1 MISAAIK
8 GTDTASGIDLT
19 QLSSAGKSGGA
30 SFQKIMSKS
39 LSSNVNNKAS
49 QNMVQTK
56 TASGMKSTST
66 QQNTKQVSAQDD
78 TAASTAKKTSD
89 NTRSTLSDNSD
100 KLTDAGEKIKD
111 FLKEKLGVTDEEFE
125 KAMADLGLCMQ
136 DLLQPANLTDLV
148 VELTGVE
155 DAVAIITNAG
165 LSETLTDVIDYA
177 KQLVSDVQAGR
188 ELTPVPAEAVQT
200 VDTAQAGTQE
210 NTAAMAAPAAE
221 EIQPQE
227 EAQDNTAAESTAV
240 LEDVLKS
247 KLTLEGAEN
256 KASDSGTGKQE
267 NAQTQTK
274 AETVNEIAGNLS
286 QNIQDVF
293 ANAVQEAAQVN
304 PVEVVRQV
312 VDAVKVIQKES
323 LQSIEVQLNP
333 ENLGKLHITV
343 SARNGVLTAEIATQN
358 EQVKRAVESQMSM
371 LKENLESQGIKVD
384 AVEITVQSHAFE
396 GGQNL
401 QGNNSQQE
409 KAGKEGKRHLDLSSL
424 DELSDDELSEDEAAA
439 KNAVM
444 NENSS
449 VEYTA

>member
-1 MISAAIK
+1 MISTAIK

-78 TAASTAKKTSD
+78 TAASTAN

-200 VDTAQAGTQE
+200 VDTVQADTQE
-210 NTAAMAAPAAE
+210 NTVAMAAPVAK

-256 KASDSGTGKQE
+256 KTSDSGTGKQE

-274 AETVNEIAGNLS
+274 AEAVNEIAGNLS

>member
-1 MISAAIK
+1 M
-8 GTDTASGIDLT
+8 
-19 QLSSAGKSGGA
+19 
-30 SFQKIMSKS
+30 
-39 LSSNVNNKAS
+39 
-49 QNMVQTK
+49 
-56 TASGMKSTST
+56 
-66 QQNTKQVSAQDD
+66 
-78 TAASTAKKTSD
+78 
-89 NTRSTLSDNSD
+89 
-100 KLTDAGEKIKD
+100 
-111 FLKEKLGVTDEEFE
+111 
-125 KAMADLGLCMQ
+125 
-136 DLLQPANLTDLV
+136 
-148 VELTGVE
+148 
-155 DAVAIITNAG
+155 
-165 LSETLTDVIDYA
+165 IDYA

-200 VDTAQAGTQE
+200 VDTAQADTQE
-210 NTAAMAAPAAE
+210 NTVAMAAPVAK

-256 KASDSGTGKQE
+256 KTSDSGTGKQE

-274 AETVNEIAGNLS
+274 AEAVNEIAGNLS

>member
-1 MISAAIK
+1 MISTAIK

-200 VDTAQAGTQE
+200 VDTAQADTQE
-210 NTAAMAAPAAE
+210 NTVAMAAPAAKE
-221 EIQPQE
+221 VIFLSADAFGVLPPVSILTPEQTQYYFLSGFTAKLAGTERGITEPTPTFSACFGQAFLELHP
-227 EAQDNTAAESTAV
+227 TKYAAELV
-240 LEDVLKS
+240 KKMEKS
-247 KLTLEGAEN
+247 GA
-256 KASDSGTGKQE
+256 KAYLVNTGWNGTGKRITIKDTRGIIDAILSGAIL
-267 NAQTQTK
+267 NAPTK
-274 AETVNEIAGNLS
+274 KIPMFDFEVPTELPGVDSGILDPRDTYADASEWEAKAKDLAERFNKNFVKYTTNE
-286 QNIQDVF
+286 
-293 ANAVQEAAQVN
+293 
-304 PVEVVRQV
+304 
-312 VDAVKVIQKES
+312 
-323 LQSIEVQLNP
+323 
-333 ENLGKLHITV
+333 
-343 SARNGVLTAEIATQN
+343 
-358 EQVKRAVESQMSM
+358 
-371 LKENLESQGIKVD
+371 
-384 AVEITVQSHAFE
+384 
-396 GGQNL
+396 
-401 QGNNSQQE
+401 
-409 KAGKEGKRHLDLSSL
+409 AGKALV
-424 DELSDDELSEDEAAA
+424 AAGPQL
-439 KNAVM
+439 
-444 NENSS
+444 
-449 VEYTA
+449 